1 MDFNAPLSDRAPG
14 DPELEKRKRL
24 VSLLTRHQRPL
35 LGYVYSLVP
44 HVQDAEDIFQET
56 CEVICE
62 KFDSFRDTSGD
73 GSDFLAWARQI
84 AWWRVRAARTV
95 FARSKRMFSEN
106 VMSLI
111 ADTESQMHGE
121 LDARGEALES
131 CMRKLPPRDREL
143 ITARYQ
149 QGSSVEDAAR
159 LNGRSLEAAYKALM
173 RIRRVLHEC
182 VSRHVAEVA
191 G

>member
-1 MDFNAPLSDRAPG
+1 
-14 DPELEKRKRL
+14 
-24 VSLLTRHQRPL
+24 
-35 LGYVYSLVP
+35 VYSIVP

-62 KFDSFRDTSGD
+62 KFDAFRDGGD

-95 FARSKRMFSEN
+95 FARSKRMLSEN
-106 VMSLI
+106 VMQLI
-111 ADTESQMHGE
+111 AGTAESMQEE
-121 LDARGEALES
+121 LGARGEALEV
-131 CMRKLPPRDREL
+131 CLQKLPPRDREL

-149 QGSSVEDAAR
+149 QGVSVEEAAR
-159 LNGRSLEAAYKALM
+159 RNGRSLEAAYKALM

-182 VSRHVAEVA
+182 VSRQVPEVA
-191 G
+191 P